1 MMNTRLLVMILI
13 VIAALL
19 ILLKIIPVEILAEQL
34 LHLGLPHHLPP
45 CDLLVRDQGRVNIS
59 HQVRGDIKG
68 AKFHD

>member
-1 MMNTRLLVMILI
+1 MNTRMLVMMILI
-13 VIAALL
+13 VSAVIL

-59 HQVRGDIKG
+59 HQVRGDT
-68 AKFHD
+68 